1 MTTHTNTTAAQATAA
16 RPAPHGGART
26 WFVTGATSGIGLAL
40 ARAAAERGDNVAA
53 IARRTDALKS
63 LTDAYGPRV
72 LALSA
77 DVRSPEDLEAAVAAT
92 VRVFGRIDVVANN
105 AGYGLF
111 GAVEESTDAQAR
123 DIFDTNVFG
132 VLNVLRATL
141 PTLRAQGSGHVLQ
154 GSSYYGQ
161 TAHPGV
167 GLLAATKYAVEGLTD
182 ALTDEVASLGIKV
195 TIIEPG
201 PTATA
206 FLSNLDVASTLPD
219 YDPTVR
225 AVQQSIGELPESAFN
240 SPDRV
245 AAAILTAVDAD
256 QPPLRLATGT
266 TAVTEIRAALK
277 ARLAELDAW
286 EAVSAAVDTPT
297 D

>member
-1 MTTHTNTTAAQATAA
+1 MTTHTKTTAA
-16 RPAPHGGART
+16 RPAAHGGVRT
-26 WFVTGATSGIGLAL
+26 WFITGATSGIGLAL

-53 IARRTDALKS
+53 LARRTDALAP
-63 LTDAYGPRV
+63 LTETHGPRV
-72 LALSA
+72 LALAA
-77 DVRSPEDLEAAVAAT
+77 DVRSAEDLRTAVTTTLQA
-92 VRVFGRIDVVANN
+92 FGRIDVVANN

-141 PTLRAQGSGHVLQ
+141 PVLRAQGGGHILQ

-182 ALTDEVASLGIKV
+182 ALVGELAPLGVKV
-195 TIIEPG
+195 TVVEPG

-206 FLSNLDVASTLPD
+206 FLSNLDVADTLTD

-225 AVQQSIGELPESAFN
+225 AIQKSIGELPASAFN
-240 SPDRV
+240 SADRV
-245 AAAILTAVDAD
+245 ATAVLAAVDAD
-256 QPPLRLATGT
+256 RPPLRLATGT
-266 TAVTEIRAALK
+266 TAVTEIRAALD

-286 EAVSAAVDTPT
+286 EAVSTAVDTPT
-297 D
+297 TQSDQA